1 MVRCWRKGDFGI
13 WRERAAAAA
22 AKAFSPELGEPA
34 RARKTVAEVDVV
46 VADIEA
52 CAILHLQP
60 RTSPQQQGLSSASTI
75 EKISRVKRRMYI
87 QRTPLPRIRRQ
98 RPRRPAPLHH
108 ILQSVRQC
116 RSNGHIPRCTLD
128 APYQPLPTR
137 RSERYSRFPLELAGA
152 SNVRSS
158 CALSAGVQLHFE
170 CSFRVLRSSRQLVH
184 WDTGRPFFLTSKS
197 GRSVC

>member
-1 MVRCWRKGDFGI
+1 M
-13 WRERAAAAA
+13 
-22 AKAFSPELGEPA
+22 
-34 RARKTVAEVDVV
+34 
-46 VADIEA
+46 
-52 CAILHLQP
+52 HLQP

-197 GRSVC
+197 GRSVWWQLDERCPLMQDSLGCIEVRRMRKGKRNATHQAYFLLLTNGLGDRC